1 VAGPTAVLPRY
12 LWFRAMATV
21 VKVEKRTADRK
32 EPDRWLGVFCGSYRG
47 HDHEVHLLAAEL
59 GAAMARAGVGL
70 VYGGGGIGVMGTIAD
85 ATLTAGGHAVGV
97 VPIHLMET
105 EMAHRDLSEL
115 LVVDSMHDRKRT
127 MYDRSDAFCAL
138 PGGLGTL
145 EELFEAAT
153 WTRLGLHDKPK
164 PVLLLDTNGFWADL
178 GCFLDKVTA
187 AGFIKPDD
195 RAIISRVG
203 TVAEVLAVLDG

>member
-1 VAGPTAVLPRY
+1 
-12 LWFRAMATV
+12 
-21 VKVEKRTADRK
+21 
-32 EPDRWLGVFCGSYRG
+32 
-47 HDHEVHLLAAEL
+47 
-59 GAAMARAGVGL
+59 MARAGVGL
-70 VYGGGGIGVMGTIAD
+70 VYGGGRIGVMGTIAD

-138 PGGLGTL
+138 SGGLGTL

-178 GCFLDKVTA
+178 GYFLDKVTA